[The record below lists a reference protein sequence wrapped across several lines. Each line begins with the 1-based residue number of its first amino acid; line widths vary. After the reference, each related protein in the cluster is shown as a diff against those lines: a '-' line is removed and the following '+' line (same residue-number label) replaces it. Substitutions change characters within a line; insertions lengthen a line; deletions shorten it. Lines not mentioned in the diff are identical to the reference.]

1 MFLDSYKPRYSKIKK
16 KKILGLAKYLI
27 FIGVFLMILLIF
39 AISEPKDNKNSLEK
53 EFFFGNY
60 EKSKNILK
68 IENATFFGK
77 DKNKRP
83 YTITAKL
90 AIKESSKKNT
100 LILESLKADISLK
113 EKNWLIMETEIAFF
127 DINLKVLS
135 SNQKV
140 EAFYDDGTSFIS
152 PSLSYNLNN
161 GIVYG
166 QEGIEM
172 SGKWGNIKSGYFSYS
187 TNDEVLVFDKNPVML
202 INR

>member
-1 MFLDSYKPRYSKIKK
+1 
-16 KKILGLAKYLI
+16 
-27 FIGVFLMILLIF
+27 
-39 AISEPKDNKNSLEK
+39 
-53 EFFFGNY
+53 
-60 EKSKNILK
+60 
-68 IENATFFGK
+68 
-77 DKNKRP
+77 
-83 YTITAKL
+83 
-90 AIKESSKKNT
+90 
-100 LILESLKADISLK
+100 
-113 EKNWLIMETEIAFF
+113 METEIAFF

-135 SNQKV
+135 SNQNV

>member
-135 SNQKV
+135 SNRNV